1 MRPILS
7 SRNRA
12 LLRRFVTENTL
23 LAFDFDG
30 TLVPLVSEPDAA
42 SIKPRTRRLL
52 SELAS
57 RRPCIVVS
65 GRSRSDV
72 RSRLPGIPL
81 AEFIGNHGIEPCS
94 CSPAIARKVALW
106 AKSLRKP
113 LKSVPGVMIENKI
126 FSLSVH
132 YRKARHKAR
141 ARAAV
146 LRAVSALPGA
156 RLIGGKLVVNVL
168 PEDAP
173 DKGTAVEQE
182 RRKRNFAKVIYVGDD
197 TTDERAFALASTG
210 RCLAIRVGPSKT
222 SIADFYIRNQGEMD
236 RLLKFLLEFDSNG
249 AEPHSNARAALQV

>member
-7 SRNRA
+7 PRNRA
-12 LLRRFVTENTL
+12 LLRRFVAENTL

-30 TLVPLVSEPDAA
+30 TLAPLVPEPDAA
-42 SIKPRTRRLL
+42 AIKPRTRRLL
-52 SELAS
+52 SELAA

-72 RSRLPGIPL
+72 RGRLPGIPL

-94 CSPAIARKVALW
+94 CSPAIARTVGSW
-106 AKSLRKP
+106 ARSLRKS
-113 LKSVPGVMIENKI
+113 LKSIQGVVIENKK

-132 YRKARHKAR
+132 YRKARDKVR
-141 ARAAV
+141 ARTAV
-146 LRAVSALPGA
+146 RRATSSLPGA

-168 PEDAP
+168 YEGAP

-182 RRKRNFAKVIYVGDD
+182 RRKRNFSKVIYVGDD
-197 TTDERAFALASTG
+197 TTDERAFALASSG

-222 SIADFYIRNQGEMD
+222 SLADFYIRNQDEMD
-236 RLLKFLLEFDSNG
+236 RLLKFLLEFDANG
-249 AEPHSNARAALQV
+249 AEPHSNSLAASKK